1 MFKDQL
7 SEGKKSW
14 YTALAHFCGVNTPIL
29 ADFKIRWNK
38 SIFMEKKK
46 KKIRWNRLWGGA
58 VSSGP
63 SQAAVSCP
71 RAALGIQDI

>member
-29 ADFKIRWNK
+29 ADFKIRWN
-38 SIFMEKKK
+38 
-46 KKIRWNRLWGGA
+46 RLWGGA